1 VVTKQLEVLPLK
13 DSGHWMTQR
22 RHRTWSHKAA
32 ILISFLVHK
41 SISTDIGNAVQC
53 LLGAVQLWLV
63 ARVTQTA
70 VTLST

>member
-1 VVTKQLEVLPLK
+1 
-13 DSGHWMTQR
+13 MTQR